1 MTADHYF
8 LPDCRTVDAHYTTL
22 ILVTLI
28 TNIRHFLI
36 MVCLKYWQSFFDTIS
51 AVVLSILLI
60 DSGISAF
67 WKVLEC
73 T

>member
-36 MVCLKYWQSFFDTIS
+36 MVCLKYWQSFLTPFQQ
-51 AVVLSILLI
+51 
-60 DSGISAF
+60 
-67 WKVLEC
+67 
-73 T
+73 

>member
-1 MTADHYF
+1 M
-8 LPDCRTVDAHYTTL
+8 PE
-22 ILVTLI
+22 ILAIL
-28 TNIRHFLI
+28 
-36 MVCLKYWQSFFDTIS
+36 FDTIS